1 MAKKY
6 YAVKYGEHPSTGKV
20 IKDKILSTW
29 PECQKVVKGVKGAK
43 YKSFST
49 IKEAEEFL
57 KLGNMVFEK
66 GKEEYDKDAVHAYV
80 DGSYIHS
87 DLKYSYGLVITLNG
101 IVKYVE
107 NDAFIANRESNVRQ
121 VAGELRGAVRA
132 LEYARDNNINKIII
146 FHDYVGVAN
155 HVLGI
160 WQAKEQ
166 SSIEYKEIM
175 QQLMK
180 DSGVEVQFVKVD
192 AHTGDLFNEMA
203 DELAKVAVGNKISGQ
218 VSKILSSTKIKVQDE
233 EVLMALDDIINSKA
247 LENIELV
254 HSEEGT
260 VHSSQGT
267 VHSSQGTVH
276 SEEGTVHSLQCKDYS
291 GQCTID
297 DSQSAVSSL
306 DNKGNSELLGGE
318 DKDDNHQIDLIIKK
332 IDFLNNDKKKLEK
345 YLKSLLKKELIEV
358 ILKKN

>member
-43 YKSFST
+43 YKSFPT
-49 IKEAEEFL
+49 LKEAEAFL
-57 KLGNMVFEK
+57 ELGNMVFEK

-87 DLKYSYGLVITLNG
+87 DLKYSYGLVITLNEV
-101 IVKYVE
+101 VKYVE
-107 NDAFIANRESNVRQ
+107 KDAFIANKQSNVRQ
-121 VAGELRGAVRA
+121 VAGELKGAVRA
-132 LEYARDNNINKIII
+132 LEYARDNNISKIII

-166 SSIEYKEIM
+166 SSIEYKQIM
-175 QQLMK
+175 QKLMK
-180 DSGVEVQFVKVD
+180 ESGVEVQFVKVD

-203 DELAKVAVGNKISGQ
+203 DELAKVAVGNKLSGQ
-218 VSKILSSTKIKVQDE
+218 VAKIISSTKIKVQDE
-233 EVLMALDDIINSKA
+233 EVLMGLDDIINSKA
-247 LENIELV
+247 LENIEIV
-254 HSEEGT
+254 NSSQCTGHSSQSTIQSAEST
-260 VHSSQGT
+260 VHSAQLNI
-267 VHSSQGTVH
+267 
-276 SEEGTVHSLQCKDYS
+276 EK
-291 GQCTID
+291 
-297 DSQSAVSSL
+297 
-306 DNKGNSELLGGE
+306 N
-318 DKDDNHQIDLIIKK
+318 DDNDQIDEIDLIIKK
-332 IDFLNNDKKKLEK
+332 IDSLNNDRKKLEK

-358 ILKKN
+358 ILRKH